1 MDFLEINQDF
11 FKDVYTNYWGGMAFF
26 AVYLLAVIYILKTEQ
41 GNKKYILGYMPIVA
55 FLTVFN
61 PLIAGK
67 IVEKLGLASRYYRFY
82 WILPIALTL
91 SIVLIEMIC
100 KSKKVT
106 DKLMIAFLAI
116 LLINLAGVKFQYE
129 HDDRRDNVYKVSD
142 EVIEVSNIIHDYTD
156 KDQITA
162 YYGLNLMMELRTYDA
177 SIVTPVGR
185 FQWDFMDEEYIS
197 NTSNEE
203 GYGDLYGNFDVLK
216 VMTYVGAEYSP
227 QIVHDAF
234 EEYNIECFIRDK
246 AMFSNEY
253 IESLGFI
260 KIGETESYEVYW
272 CVDAEGKILSLSP
285 MTIDELKNVICDG
298 EYVTRVKEETIIVP
312 GLEETYRFLYL
323 ADLHIIVPDEHV
335 VEEDMETVEAR
346 YCNFAVNPNGEKSKD
361 IYSTLINN
369 INQTD
374 LDAVLMGGDMMD
386 YLSEANWIHMKNGLD
401 ELKMPYL
408 FSTADHDSQT
418 YYTSYEG
425 DEKISLQNDMSQGLI
440 DTIEEDSFIILSINE
455 STGNLCEEAVEEIK
469 AVFEKGKPIILMIHV
484 PLDSSIDSG
493 LGEKSKEVW
502 GDRKL
507 LWGTDCT
514 YVPNEV
520 TQEFIDMVVAEDS
533 PVVAVLSGHLHFEY
547 ECMLNETVKQYVY
560 NPAYSGE
567 VVLFTVKGETVH

>member
-55 FLTVFN
+55 LLTVFN
-61 PLIAGK
+61 PLIVGK

-91 SIVLIEMIC
+91 SIVLIDMIC

-129 HDDRRDNVYKVSD
+129 HDDRRDNVYKISD

-156 KDQITA
+156 KEQITA

-272 CVDAEGKILSLSP
+272 CVDAEGCL
-285 MTIDELKNVICDG
+285 
-298 EYVTRVKEETIIVP
+298 
-312 GLEETYRFLYL
+312 
-323 ADLHIIVPDEHV
+323 
-335 VEEDMETVEAR
+335 
-346 YCNFAVNPNGEKSKD
+346 
-361 IYSTLINN
+361 
-369 INQTD
+369 
-374 LDAVLMGGDMMD
+374 
-386 YLSEANWIHMKNGLD
+386 
-401 ELKMPYL
+401 
-408 FSTADHDSQT
+408 
-418 YYTSYEG
+418 
-425 DEKISLQNDMSQGLI
+425 
-440 DTIEEDSFIILSINE
+440 
-455 STGNLCEEAVEEIK
+455 
-469 AVFEKGKPIILMIHV
+469 
-484 PLDSSIDSG
+484 
-493 LGEKSKEVW
+493 
-502 GDRKL
+502 
-507 LWGTDCT
+507 
-514 YVPNEV
+514 
-520 TQEFIDMVVAEDS
+520 
-533 PVVAVLSGHLHFEY
+533 
-547 ECMLNETVKQYVY
+547 
-560 NPAYSGE
+560 
-567 VVLFTVKGETVH
+567 